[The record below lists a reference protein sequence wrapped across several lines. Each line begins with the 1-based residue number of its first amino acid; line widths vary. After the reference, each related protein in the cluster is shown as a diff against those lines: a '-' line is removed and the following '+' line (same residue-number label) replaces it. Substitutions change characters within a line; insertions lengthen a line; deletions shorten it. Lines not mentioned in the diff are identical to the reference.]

1 MHTVIARW
9 EVKNLVVESREEYFL
24 LFDEYFLK

>member
-9 EVKNLVVESREEYFL
+9 EVKNLVVESGGEYFL
-24 LFDEYFLK
+24 LFDDYFLI

>member
-9 EVKNLVVESREEYFL
+9 EVKNLVVESRGEYFL
-24 LFDEYFLK
+24 LFDENFLK

>member
-9 EVKNLVVESREEYFL
+9 EVKNLVAESRGEYFL

>member
-9 EVKNLVVESREEYFL
+9 EVKNLVVEPREEYFL